1 MKQIYSTLFFALI
14 SIMSFSQTF
23 DWETA
28 VDNGTNVT
36 QTVGSITAT
45 VTTSNNDAQSVNGG
59 GFDGSSGI
67 VVFTQNSDASTSLTI
82 TFSQSVD
89 IASIFT
95 FLADADS
102 GAETLVDFTPTGGSN
117 SVVTE
122 GISQTAGEIVILNWT
137 GITAIT
143 LTVNGGGFESFGID
157 DIVLGTTLSN
167 PDFNISNINLKLF
180 PNPSNEFIKISGLI
194 NIEKY
199 KIYNII
205 GSEVT
210 NGNISNNQEIDIKNF
225 TNGTYFLKFESG
237 NTIKF
242 IKQ

>member
-1 MKQIYSTLFFALI
+1 MKQIYSTLFFSLI
-14 SIMSFSQTF
+14 SSISFSQTF
-23 DWETA
+23 NWETA

-36 QTVGSITAT
+36 QTVSSITAT

-59 GFDGSSGI
+59 GFEESSGV
-67 VVFTQNSDASTSLTI
+67 VVFTQNADTSTSLTI

-95 FLADADS
+95 FLADGDS

-122 GISQTAGEIVILNWT
+122 GISQTAGEIVTLNWT
-137 GITAIT
+137 EITAIT
-143 LTVNGGGFESFGID
+143 LTVNGGGFETFGID

-167 PDFNISNINLKLF
+167 PDFNISNIGLKLF
-180 PNPSNEFIKISGLI
+180 PNPSNEFIKISGLN

-199 KIYNII
+199 KIYSII
-205 GSEVT
+205 GSEVA
-210 NGNISNNQEIDIKNF
+210 NGNISNNQEVDIRDF
-225 TNGTYFLKFESG
+225 TNGLYFLKFENG

-242 IKQ
+242 LKE

>member
-1 MKQIYSTLFFALI
+1 MKQFYSTLFFALI

-36 QTVGSITAT
+36 QTVSSITAT
-45 VTTSNNDAQSVNGG
+45 VTTSNNDAQSINAG
-59 GFDGSSGI
+59 GFEGSSGI
-67 VVFTQNSDASTSLTI
+67 VVFTENADINTSLTI

-95 FLADADS
+95 FLADGDS

-143 LTVNGGGFESFGID
+143 LTVNGGGFETFGID
-157 DIVLGTTLSN
+157 DIVIGSTLSN

-180 PNPSNEFIKISGLI
+180 PNPSSEFIQVSGLI
-194 NIEKY
+194 ENENY
-199 KIYNII
+199 RIYNISGAEI
-205 GSEVT
+205 KSGAL
-210 NGNISNNQEIDIKNF
+210 SNNEQIDIRNF
-225 TNGTYFLKFESG
+225 TNGLYFLKFDNG
-237 NTIKF
+237 NTIKL
-242 IKQ
+242 IKE